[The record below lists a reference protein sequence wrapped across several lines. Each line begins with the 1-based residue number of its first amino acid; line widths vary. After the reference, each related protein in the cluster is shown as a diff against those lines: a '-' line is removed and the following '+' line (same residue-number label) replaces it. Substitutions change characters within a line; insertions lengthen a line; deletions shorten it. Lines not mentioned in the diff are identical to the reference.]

1 MWKELY
7 DAVFKARTVS
17 HAASV
22 DDALSILQYELS
34 IARLHASHLVVIM
47 QILSLPLGAK
57 YCLNI

>member
-17 HAASV
+17 NAASV

-34 IARLHASHLVVIM
+34 IAQLHASLVVIM